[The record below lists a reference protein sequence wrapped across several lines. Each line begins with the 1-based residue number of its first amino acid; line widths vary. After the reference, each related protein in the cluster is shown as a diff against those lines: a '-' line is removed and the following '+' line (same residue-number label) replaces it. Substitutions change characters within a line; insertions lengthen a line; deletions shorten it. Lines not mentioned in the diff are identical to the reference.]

1 LNGHL
6 HESWALRR
14 YFLGT
19 IDRPGQ
25 QRIRF
30 KTATLPG
37 VRVVKRLAG
46 MCEPNEKVQMLQWT
60 MIQITDIGWYFLFSL
75 PAESN
80 LSLRKGAASHLQN
93 NRPGNMTLNYHKHKM

>member
-1 LNGHL
+1 MNR
-6 HESWALRR
+6 A
-14 YFLGT
+14 
-19 IDRPGQ
+19 GQ

-30 KTATLPG
+30 KIATLPG

-46 MCEPNEKVQMLQWT
+46 MCEPKEKVQMHQWT
-60 MIQITDIGWYFLFSL
+60 MIQITDIGRYFLFSF

-93 NRPGNMTLNYHKHKM
+93 NRPGNMTLKPEKLKM